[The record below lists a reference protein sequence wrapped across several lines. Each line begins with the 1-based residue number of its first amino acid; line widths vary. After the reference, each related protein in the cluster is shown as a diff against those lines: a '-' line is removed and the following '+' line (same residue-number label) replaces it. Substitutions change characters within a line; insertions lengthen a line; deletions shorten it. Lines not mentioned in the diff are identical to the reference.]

1 MNESTKN
8 KVYFFTLANDV
19 TDMGESEATILYN
32 PYFFKRVIVPT
43 KIDFHF
49 VMGLRLDVTTVESLT
64 IEVETPSGEIIFE
77 GDATSLIDRIVE
89 EKRVKESQKML
100 YFNLKASKQ
109 SGLAINEYGIH
120 KIFIYLNDVELY
132 QTELLIRKGQN
143 LEEEKIDGD
152 SNGE

>member
-1 MNESTKN
+1 
-8 KVYFFTLANDV
+8 
-19 TDMGESEATILYN
+19 
-32 PYFFKRVIVPT
+32 
-43 KIDFHF
+43 
-49 VMGLRLDVTTVESLT
+49 
-64 IEVETPSGEIIFE
+64 
-77 GDATSLIDRIVE
+77 
-89 EKRVKESQKML
+89 ML